1 MFNLKNAGKE
11 YFEKNGKNASS
22 GSFFIRKKR
31 ERNQLTLFPGANDLV
46 RKTNILM
53 PQSHSDTDFM
63 FRCCL
68 SSILNIGNEINLT
81 KLKSF

>member
-11 YFEKNGKNASS
+11 YFEKNGKNASL
-22 GSFFIRKKR
+22 GSFFISQKR

-53 PQSHSDTDFM
+53 PQSYADTDCTFQ
-63 FRCCL
+63 CCL
-68 SSILNIGNEINLT
+68 SSILSIGNEINLT